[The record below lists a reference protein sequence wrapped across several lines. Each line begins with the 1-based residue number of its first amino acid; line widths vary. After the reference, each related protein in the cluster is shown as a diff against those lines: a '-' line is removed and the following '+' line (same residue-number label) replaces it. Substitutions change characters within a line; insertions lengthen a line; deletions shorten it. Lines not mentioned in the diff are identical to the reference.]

1 VDEALL
7 KNSHVGQLVPISGR
21 DPRFGEDYNCWAF
34 LPDPLP
40 ASIELSNAA
49 WTAALNAAAALAR
62 ADEAA
67 GRLPNPSLVARPAI
81 RREAVATSALEGTFA
96 ALTDVLEA
104 EFTEERD
111 IPASVREVRNYVVAA
126 EHGVAAVRDRPISLG
141 LIRDLQRTL
150 VTGTASEGL
159 NPGQVRS
166 TQVFIGAGD
175 SRVTHA
181 RFVPPPPGDQ
191 LQSGLDDWVRW
202 MSESEL
208 PVVLRT
214 ALGHYQFE
222 TLHPFTDG
230 NGRVG
235 RLLATLQLI
244 AAGDLRYPVVNLSP
258 WFERHRR
265 AYQETL
271 FEVSRSGDFSQW
283 ARFFCTAL
291 ADQAAE
297 AVSTITQLNEL
308 KDRFA
313 SELRSHG
320 VRSVALPI
328 AEELIGFP
336 ILSVKDAATRHGVSF
351 QTANAA
357 VARLCEIGILRQ
369 LSRGRYDRLF
379 ACQAVVEVVQR

>member
-1 VDEALL
+1 M
-7 KNSHVGQLVPISGR
+7 NS
-21 DPRFGEDYNCWAF
+21 
-34 LPDPLP
+34 
-40 ASIELSNAA
+40 AA
-49 WTAALNAAAALAR
+49 WSAALKAAAALAR

-104 EFTEERD
+104 EFTGDRD
-111 IPASVREVRNYVVAA
+111 LSASVREVRNYVIAA
-126 EHGVAAVRDRPISLG
+126 EHGFATVMGRPISLS
-141 LIRDLQRTL
+141 LIRDLQRIL
-150 VTGTASEGL
+150 VTGTASDG
-159 NPGQVRS
+159 PSSGQVRS

-181 RFVPPPPGDQ
+181 RFVPPPPGDR
-191 LQSGLDDWVRW
+191 LQSGIDDWLKW
-202 MSESEL
+202 MSDSEL

-235 RLLATLQLI
+235 RLLVTLQLM
-244 AAGDLRYPVVNLSP
+244 ASGELRYPVVNLSP

-265 AYQETL
+265 EYQETL
-271 FEVSRSGDFSQW
+271 FEVSRSGDFSRW
-283 ARFFCTAL
+283 VRFFCTAL

-308 KDRFA
+308 KDRFMA
-313 SELRSHG
+313 TLRSRG
-320 VRSVALPI
+320 IRSVALPI

-336 ILSVKDAATRHGVSF
+336 ILSVKDAATRHDVSF

-357 VARLCEIGILRQ
+357 VARLGELGILRQ
-369 LSRGRYDRLF
+369 LSAGRYDRLF
-379 ACQAVVEVVQR
+379 ACQEVVEVVEVVQR

>member
-1 VDEALL
+1 MLE
-7 KNSHVGQLVPISGR
+7 NSPVGQLVPISGR
-21 DPRFGEDYNCWAF
+21 DPRFGEQYSCWAF

-40 ASIELSNAA
+40 ASVDLSNAA
-49 WTAALNAAAALAR
+49 WAAALRAAAALAR

-67 GRLPNPSLVARPAI
+67 SRLPNPWLVARPAI

-104 EFTEERD
+104 EYADEHEL
-111 IPASVREVRNYVVAA
+111 PASVREVRNYVVAA
-126 EHGVAAVRDRPISLG
+126 EHGVQAVRERPISLG

-150 VTGTASEGL
+150 VTGTPSDGPNA
-159 NPGQVRS
+159 GQVRS

-191 LQSGLDDWVRW
+191 LQSGLDDWLRW
-202 MSESEL
+202 MRESEL
-208 PVVLRT
+208 PVVLRA

-244 AAGDLRYPVVNLSP
+244 EAGELRHPVVNLSP

-265 AYQETL
+265 KYQDSL
-271 FEVSRSGDFSQW
+271 FEVSRSGDFSAW
-283 ARFFCTAL
+283 AQFFCTAL

-297 AVSTITQLNEL
+297 AVSTITQLT
-308 KDRFA
+308 A
-313 SELRSHG
+313 LRDSFVATLRAHG

-336 ILSVKDAATRHGVSF
+336 ILSVRDVATRHDVSF

-357 VARLCEIGILRQ
+357 VARLCDLGIMRQ
-369 LSRGRYDRLF
+369 LSKGRYDRLF
-379 ACQAVVEVVQR
+379 VCQAVIDIVQR

>member
-1 VDEALL
+1 MLE
-7 KNSHVGQLVPISGR
+7 SSPVGQLVSITGR
-21 DPRFGEDYNCWAF
+21 DPRFGEDYSCRAF

-40 ASIELSNAA
+40 LSVELTDAA
-49 WTAALNAAAALAR
+49 WMAALQAASALAR

-67 GRLPNPSLVARPAI
+67 GRLPNPTLVARPAI
-81 RREAVATSALEGTFA
+81 RREAVATSALEGTYA

-104 EFTEERD
+104 EFADERD
-111 IPASVREVRNYVVAA
+111 LPASIREVRNYVVAA
-126 EHGVAAVRDRPISLG
+126 EHGVATVREHPISLG
-141 LIRDLQRTL
+141 LIRDLQRLL
-150 VTGTASEGL
+150 VTGTASDG
-159 NPGQVRS
+159 PSAGQVRS

-191 LQSGLDDWVRW
+191 LQRGLDDWLKW
-202 MSESEL
+202 MSQSEL
-208 PVVLRT
+208 PIVLRT

-222 TLHPFTDG
+222 ALHPFTDG

-244 AAGDLRYPVVNLSP
+244 ADGDLRYPVVNLSP

-271 FEVSRSGDFSQW
+271 FEVSRSGDFSAW
-283 ARFFCTAL
+283 AQFFCTAV
-291 ADQAAE
+291 ADQASE
-297 AVSTITQLNEL
+297 SVSTISELIQLR
-308 KDRFA
+308 DRFVA
-313 SELRSHG
+313 QLRSRN

-336 ILSVKDAATRHGVSF
+336 ILSVRDAATRYGVSF

-357 VARLCEIGILRQ
+357 VARLCEFGILRQ
-369 LSRGRYDRLF
+369 ISQGRYDRLF
-379 ACQAVVEVVQR
+379 VCQAVVEVVQR